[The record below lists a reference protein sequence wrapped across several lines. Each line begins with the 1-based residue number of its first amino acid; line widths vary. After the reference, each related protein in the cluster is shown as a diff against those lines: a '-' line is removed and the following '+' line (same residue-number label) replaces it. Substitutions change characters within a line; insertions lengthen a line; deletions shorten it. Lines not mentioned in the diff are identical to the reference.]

1 MKKLSVALCSILFFF
16 YLLPVQAPAQ
26 NSIEE
31 LTLEIANC
39 LHEKEGTFSIWFQH
53 LQKEELFFAMN
64 PDKVFHA
71 ASTMKT
77 QVMIE
82 LFRRA
87 ERGDISL
94 GDSIK
99 VVNRFASIVDGS
111 EFQLSLNPESN
122 DPFERKESEMASLY
136 DLNHAM
142 ITFSSNIATN
152 LILELVGAEETTQA
166 MRNLG
171 AKNITIKR
179 GLFDMKAFEAGINNE
194 TTARDLGIIFEHL
207 ARGTA
212 VSPELDAKMVEVLK
226 DQFYRDVIP
235 AMLPD
240 GVVVANKT
248 GSISGVV
255 HDSGIVYLPDGQSYV
270 LVFLS
275 KNLHDNSIGTEA
287 GAGVSSMIY
296 DFMSSL

>member
-1 MKKLSVALCSILFFF
+1 MKKLSVVLCLTLFSIFLI
-16 YLLPVQAPAQ
+16 PVQASAQ
-26 NSIEE
+26 DGLEE
-31 LTLEIANC
+31 LTIEIANY
-39 LHEKEGTFSIWFQH
+39 LHEKEGTYAVWFQH
-53 LQKEELFFAMN
+53 MQEEELYFALN
-64 PDKVFHA
+64 PDKLFHA

-77 QVMIE
+77 PVMIE

-87 ERGDISL
+87 ERGDFTLS
-94 GDSIK
+94 DSVK
-99 VVNRFASIVDGS
+99 VENRFTSIVDGS

-122 DPFERKESEMASLY
+122 DPFERKEGEMATLY
-136 DLNHAM
+136 ELNHAM
-142 ITFSSNIATN
+142 ITYSSNIATN
-152 LILELVGAEETTQA
+152 LIIQLVGAEESTQA

-212 VSPELDAKMVEVLK
+212 VNPEMDTKMVEVLK

-240 GVVVANKT
+240 DVVVANKT